1 VCYNPLCTKV
11 VALGKGKETVKRKL
25 TDYLDMMR
33 AKDVLKATEEA
44 KVQSR
49 LLLEDQAITLLAL
62 LFADFV
68 AEQIDQGTLAVH
80 PSLTQ
85 ESAVLA

>member
-1 VCYNPLCTKV
+1 MKLVVTFALRLKAIKDEVWYNPLCTKL
-11 VALGKGKETVKRKL
+11 VAFSKGKETVKRKL
-25 TDYLDMMR
+25 TDHLDVMS

-49 LLLEDQAITLLAL
+49 LLLEDQAITLFAL

-68 AEQIDQGTLAVH
+68 AEQKD
-80 PSLTQ
+80 
-85 ESAVLA
+85 